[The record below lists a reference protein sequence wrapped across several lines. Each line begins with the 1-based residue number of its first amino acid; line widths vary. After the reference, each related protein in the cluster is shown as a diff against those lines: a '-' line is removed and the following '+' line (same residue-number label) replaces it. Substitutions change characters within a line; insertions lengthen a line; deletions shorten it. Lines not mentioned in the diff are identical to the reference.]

1 MEQLSP
7 VPVSPLVGGRR
18 ARNMREKQERIFE
31 AAAVLFAESGFDAV
45 TTQAISERADVA
57 AGTLFRYAAS
67 KGELLM
73 MVYNEQLRRAIA
85 SGRVAA
91 EALDDLSTAILAMVA
106 PIVETAQQ
114 HPGNAVVYQ
123 RELLFGTASDRYR
136 AEGLELVADLESA
149 IAQRLH
155 GAVGTPGADDQGPV
169 ADAALRAART
179 IFAAVHLLVA
189 QPATGA
195 HVGSDPRVELRTQTA
210 QVVAGF
216 LATAGAG

>member
-1 MEQLSP
+1 MKQVSS
-7 VPVSPLVGGRR
+7 VSPTAAEGGRR
-18 ARNMREKQERIFE
+18 ARSMREKQDRIFE
-31 AAAVLFAESGFDAV
+31 AASALFAESGFEAV

-67 KGELLM
+67 KGELLL

-85 SGRVAA
+85 SGRLSA
-91 EALDDLSTAILAMVA
+91 ERVDDLSAAILAMVA
-106 PIVETAQQ
+106 PILETAQR

-123 RELLFGTASDRYR
+123 RELLFGTAGDRYR
-136 AEGLELVADLESA
+136 AEGLQLVADLESA

-155 GAVGTPGADDQGPV
+155 AAVGDPDDGDQSPL
-169 ADAALRAART
+169 AEAALRAART
-179 IFAAVHLLVA
+179 VFAAVHLLVA

-195 HVGSDPRVELRTQTA
+195 HGGADPRTELETQTA

-216 LATAGAG
+216 LATAGR